1 MTSKEFGFIVSSID
15 IEFRLVDGNK
25 PIDCNAAWDQVMLHT
40 AEHVANQKPNCVK
53 SITKSVV
60 KFDPLTF
67 TLISRSKI
75 MQMKPSEVNLCC
87 LIDHRTRWVLLHYA
101 SARPIEA
108 IHKLY
113 MNT

>member
-53 SITKSVV
+53 
-60 KFDPLTF
+60 FDHK
-67 TLISRSKI
+67 ISGKI
-75 MQMKPSEVNLCC
+75 
-87 LIDHRTRWVLLHYA
+87 
-101 SARPIEA
+101 
-108 IHKLY
+108 
-113 MNT
+113 